1 MGDERVPIKRGTASQ
16 VLDEQSDR
24 VDVVN
29 HRFHLF
35 FFHCFPLSFSQG
47 NQKVVMEKP
56 SGAGKPEI
64 LSRLVLQ
71 FPKPARASPLTFE
84 VSLSSRWSIP
94 MFHADF
100 PHDTSKSVEVV
111 PHLPFPLC
119 NVPSAHYLRSLCEKS
134 YRGSRME
141 SRFLLPI
148 PCWGSSPLR

>member
-1 MGDERVPIKRGTASQ
+1 
-16 VLDEQSDR
+16 
-24 VDVVN
+24 
-29 HRFHLF
+29 
-35 FFHCFPLSFSQG
+35 
-47 NQKVVMEKP
+47 VVMEKP

-111 PHLPFPLC
+111 PHLPVASSWVDAKENLQSFW
-119 NVPSAHYLRSLCEKS
+119 R
-134 YRGSRME
+134 
-141 SRFLLPI
+141 LP
-148 PCWGSSPLR
+148 SPL